1 MATWTDG
8 QKFHGI
14 DGWQPKIRTRNKHKS
29 NIKNFTRS
37 SVTDRQKQQKHKCY
51 AMPCIEAARAV
62 ASETQRPQSQ
72 EERKILF
79 EHLQQETQAR
89 EILRMRNSI
98 LAKNCITQL
107 AKKRSENNI
116 GRSGRSYGHN
126 HNHIKNGKIIKKIP
140 HELYQHSKRNQ
151 RNQNVVIVGQ
161 AKFITLCTIYTQ
173 TNNLVR
179 YNCFSC

>member
-29 NIKNFTRS
+29 NKKNFTRS
-37 SVTDRQKQQKHKCY
+37 SVTDGQKQQKHKCY
-51 AMPCIEAARAV
+51 AAMPCIEAARAV

-107 AKKRSENNI
+107 AKKQIRKQY
-116 GRSGRSYGHN
+116 RTQWQKLWTY
-126 HNHIKNGKIIKKIP
+126 HNHIENGKIKKYHMNCINILNEIKKP
-140 HELYQHSKRNQ
+140 KHLLSQVKLNLLHYALYTHR
-151 RNQNVVIVGQ
+151 
-161 AKFITLCTIYTQ
+161 
-173 TNNLVR
+173 
-179 YNCFSC
+179 